1 MRYVKIGRWSSAV
14 DDWTLCECKL
24 SAPQY
29 RRSVVTVPGR
39 DGVLDLS
46 DVLTGEVHY
55 DMRKLTI
62 RLENSSGSRENRM
75 GWISFMVNSLDGTEQ
90 EIELPDDHD
99 RVLRGRVRVAV
110 QYNDNAHASVQIT
123 ADVDPFRYKKQ
134 DTNIYLIHQTDG
146 TKTYTVQS
154 NGRKTVIPMFRV
166 FNVVETA
173 SINNHEITSTG
184 EYQFPDIKISH
195 GTNEI
200 TLTGKIAVY
209 LSYREGV
216 L

>member
-99 RVLRGRVRVAV
+99 RVLRGRVRVAA
-110 QYNDNAHASVQIT
+110 QRPSMPASTFLPSTPSSSLAAASLNMQTRSTLYLRTISATFSTLLFAAT
-123 ADVDPFRYKKQ
+123 A
-134 DTNIYLIHQTDG
+134 
-146 TKTYTVQS
+146 
-154 NGRKTVIPMFRV
+154 
-166 FNVVETA
+166 
-173 SINNHEITSTG
+173 
-184 EYQFPDIKISH
+184 
-195 GTNEI
+195 
-200 TLTGKIAVY
+200 
-209 LSYREGV
+209 
-216 L
+216 